1 MKKSFALLAL
11 VSLMALAGCN
21 KTDNSGST
29 PASNKPTTS
38 VGGGSLTPPS
48 TSTNPPSV
56 EVVKTAL
63 QTPVVTVST
72 KVSGQVTWED
82 VEHAAYYLVYV
93 NDDTEGIEVVG
104 TSYKI
109 PLLDTGLTAT
119 VKVRAIADTD
129 DETYKDSELSA
140 EVTATHFAS
149 TSDSWDKEALRSEW
163 TASDGVLETINE
175 GLDLKKGQ
183 SMAIAKK
190 ISKDKPHLVIKMRD
204 FEGQEGNNET
214 GAKVKVTVDGVAIE
228 SINYKSEEITLDKN
242 CGREMLVIYRLDNL
256 NIDYEKDHVIRI
268 SEMTNYSNHCVIINA
283 ELKDMSEVMSVAT
296 EKNYWGHNYSDN
308 WGSEMS
314 PRDGVSVPTT
324 IGDDNSWIKA
334 GDCESINEGFK
345 LQKEA
350 SITKLV
356 HVTEDTAMMTIA
368 VRNFG
373 GADEDYAGGVS
384 INGVPQVA
392 VGDTLPFFTKKTS
405 PTYFEGANDG
415 GQVGTMKTYDLSSYI
430 GEDVWVAIGNL
441 KCYAPGGNED
451 LVIGS
456 ISFGKEN
463 KITETKTT
471 EMSNINGFADTES
484 LMLAGPGTIF
494 NEGVSFRTN
503 DFAGGI
509 AEKLDLSEVETGKH
523 VYVKTYWRSL
533 VDDNVIGKFQV
544 MVDGALTDTYEFLT
558 RDRGDNF
565 AVVGIDLTD
574 KVGSKVNYAIHIPS
588 RNYRMVLSKIEYV
601 VTDTVDDNLSYPATE
616 DVPVLD
622 YSNGEFY
629 WGRDYKDNWT
639 GEMGDDALKYSKLLE
654 TWTSDG
660 DANDGFNEGLKL
672 GHGSSISKT
681 MTISEKHVTMALSAR
696 TFGGDFKGE
705 VTVKDGD
712 AEPVALTAI
721 GYTDPFFTKNSAHT
735 KIDGADDDCI
745 NAVMYVYDL
754 SNYLNKEVTITIK
767 NLAGEPVNGDAD
779 ADGFDDRLIIGSVG
793 FTSVFNVMES
803 VTWNGDVIKQLNDK
817 TAIEVLPVGPFSIY
831 NEGINF
837 RTQDF
842 AGGFTRT
849 FDLSDETL
857 TGKTVKIRVGMRNF
871 NGGGEDV
878 DFQMLLNGALVG
890 TQTMNVNETVQYLE
904 FDVTQLVGSASV
916 NLGIHIPTRTY
927 RVVLANLQ
935 IVVE

>member
-21 KTDNSGST
+21 KTGNSGST
-29 PASNKPTTS
+29 PASNKPTPS
-38 VGGGSLTPPS
+38 VGGGSLTPPPS
-48 TSTNPPSV
+48 TSTNTPSV

-72 KVSGQVTWED
+72 QVSGQVTWED

-93 NDDTEGIEVVG
+93 NDDTDGIEVVG

-109 PLLDTGLTAT
+109 PLLDTGLSAK
-119 VKVRAIADTD
+119 VRVRAIAETD

-214 GAKVKVTVDGVAIE
+214 GAKVKVTVDGVAVE

-283 ELKDMSEVMSVAT
+283 ELKDMSDVMSVAT

-308 WGSEMS
+308 WGSEMT
-314 PRDGVSVPTT
+314 PREGVSVPTT
-324 IGDDNSWIKA
+324 IGDDSSWIKA

-356 HVTEDTAMMTIA
+356 HVTEDTAIMTIA

-384 INGVPQVA
+384 INGVAQVA

-405 PTYFEGANDG
+405 ATYFEGANDG

-471 EMSNINGFADTES
+471 EMSNINGFADTGS
-484 LMLAGPGTIF
+484 LMLAGPGTMF

-509 AEKLDLSEVETGKH
+509 AEKLDLSEVEAGKH

-533 VDDNVIGKFQV
+533 VDDNVTGKFQV
-544 MVDGALTDTYEFLT
+544 MVDGALTDTHEFLT

-588 RNYRMVLSKIEYV
+588 RNFRMVLSKIEYV
-601 VTDTVDDNLSYPATE
+601 VTDTVEENISHPATE
-616 DVPVLD
+616 DVPILD
-622 YSNGEFY
+622 YSNGEFA
-629 WGRDYKDNWT
+629 WGHNYRDNWG
-639 GEMGDDALKYSKLLE
+639 GEMGDDALKYDKILDS
-654 TWTSDG
+654 WTGEG
-660 DANDGFNEGLKL
+660 DTNDGFNEGLKI
-672 GHGSSISKT
+672 GRGSSISKT
-681 MTISEKHVTMALSAR
+681 MTIDDKHVTMAFTAR
-696 TFGGDFKGE
+696 TFGSDFKGE

-712 AEPVALTAI
+712 ATAVALTAI
-721 GYTDPFFTKNSAHT
+721 GYTDPFFTKNGAYT
-735 KIDGADDDCI
+735 KLDSTSDDCQ
-745 NAVMYVYDL
+745 NAPMYVYDL
-754 SNYLNKEVTITIK
+754 STYLNKEVTITIK
-767 NLAGEPVNGDAD
+767 NLSVDSS
-779 ADGFDDRLIIGSVG
+779 DGFADELVVGSIG
-793 FTSVFNVMES
+793 FTSICKVTES
-803 VTWNGDVIKQLNDK
+803 KTWDGSVIKQLNDK
-817 TAIEVLPVGPFSIY
+817 TALEVLPVGPFSIY

-849 FDLSDETL
+849 FDLSDEIL

-871 NGGGEDV
+871 NGGEDV
-878 DFQMLLNGALVG
+878 DFQMLLNGALVS
-890 TQTMNVNETVQYLE
+890 TQKMNVNETIQYLE
-904 FDVTQLVGSASV
+904 FDVTPLIGNASV

>member
-214 GAKVKVTVDGVAIE
+214 GAKVKVTVDGVAVE

-471 EMSNINGFADTES
+471 EMSNINGFADTGS

-767 NLAGEPVNGDAD
+767 NLAVEPVNGDAD

>member
-214 GAKVKVTVDGVAIE
+214 GAKVKVTVDGVAVE

-471 EMSNINGFADTES
+471 EMSNINGFADTGS

>member
-38 VGGGSLTPPS
+38 VGGGSLTPPPS

-72 KVSGQVTWED
+72 EVSGQVTWED

-109 PLLDTGLTAT
+109 PLLDTGLTAK
-119 VKVRAIADTD
+119 VRVRAIAETD

-214 GAKVKVTVDGVAIE
+214 GAKVKVTVDGVAVE

-392 VGDTLPFFTKKTS
+392 VGDTLPYFTKKTS

-441 KCYAPGGNED
+441 KCYASGGNED

-471 EMSNINGFADTES
+471 EMSNINGFADTGS
-484 LMLAGPGTIF
+484 LMLAGPGTMF

-533 VDDNVIGKFQV
+533 VDDNVTGKFQV
-544 MVDGALTDTYEFLT
+544 MVDGALTDTHEFLT

-601 VTDTVDDNLSYPATE
+601 VTDTAEENISHPATE

-622 YSNGEFY
+622 YSNGEFA
-629 WGRDYKDNWT
+629 WGHNYKDNWG
-639 GEMGDDALKYSKLLE
+639 GEMGEDSLKYDKILDS
-654 TWTSDG
+654 WTGEG
-660 DANDGFNEGLKL
+660 DTNDGFNEGLKI
-672 GHGSSISKT
+672 GRGSSISKK
-681 MTISEKHVTMALSAR
+681 MTIDDKHVTMAFTAR
-696 TFGGDFKGE
+696 TFGSDFKGE

-712 AEPVALTAI
+712 AAAVALTAI
-721 GYTDPFFTKNSAHT
+721 GYTDPFFTKNGAYT
-735 KIDGADDDCI
+735 KLDSTSDDCQ
-745 NAVMYVYDL
+745 NAPMYVYDL
-754 SNYLNKEVTITIK
+754 SAYLNKEVTITIK
-767 NLAGEPVNGDAD
+767 NLSVDSS
-779 ADGFDDRLIIGSVG
+779 DGFADELVVGSIG
-793 FTSVFNVMES
+793 FTSVCRVTES
-803 VTWNGDVIKQLNDK
+803 MSWDGSIIKQLNDK
-817 TAIEVLPVGPFSIY
+817 TALEVLPVGPFSIY

-871 NGGGEDV
+871 SGDGEDV

-904 FDVTQLVGSASV
+904 FDVTQLIGSASV

>member
-21 KTDNSGST
+21 KTGNSGST
-29 PASNKPTTS
+29 PASNKTTTS
-38 VGGGSLTPPS
+38 VGGGSLTPPPS
-48 TSTNPPSV
+48 TSTTPSV

-72 KVSGQVTWED
+72 EVSGQVTWED
-82 VEHAAYYLVYV
+82 VEHAAYYRVYV
-93 NDDTEGIEVVG
+93 NDDTDGIEVVG

-109 PLLDTGLTAT
+109 PLLDTGLTAR
-119 VKVRAIADTD
+119 VRVRAIAETD

-214 GAKVKVTVDGVAIE
+214 GAKVKVTVDGVAVE

-308 WGSEMS
+308 WGSEMT
-314 PRDGVSVPTT
+314 PREGVSVPTT

-463 KITETKTT
+463 KITETKTF
-471 EMSNINGFADTES
+471 EAANVSGFADTGS

-509 AEKLDLSEVETGKH
+509 AEKLDLSEVEAGKH

-533 VDDNVIGKFQV
+533 VDDNVTGKFQA
-544 MVDGALTDTYEFLT
+544 MVDGALTDTHEFLT
-558 RDRGDNF
+558 RDRSDNF
-565 AVVGIDLTD
+565 AVVGIDLTE

-588 RNYRMVLSKIEYV
+588 RNFRMVLSKIEYV
-601 VTDTVDDNLSYPATE
+601 VTDTTEENISYPATE

-622 YSNGEFY
+622 YSNGEFA
-629 WGRDYKDNWT
+629 WGHNYKDNWG
-639 GEMGDDALKYSKLLE
+639 GEMGDDALKYDKILDS
-654 TWTSDG
+654 WTGEG
-660 DANDGFNEGLKL
+660 DTNDGFNEGLKI
-672 GHGSSISKT
+672 GRGSSISKT
-681 MTISEKHVTMALSAR
+681 MTIDDKHVTMAFTAR
-696 TFGGDFKGE
+696 TFGSDFKGE

-712 AEPVALTAI
+712 AAAVALTAI
-721 GYTDPFFTKNSAHT
+721 GYTDPFFTKNGAYT
-735 KIDGADDDCI
+735 KLDSTSDDCQ
-745 NAVMYVYDL
+745 NAPMYVYDL
-754 SNYLNKEVTITIK
+754 SAYLSKEVTITIK
-767 NLAGEPVNGDAD
+767 NLSVDSS
-779 ADGFDDRLIIGSVG
+779 DGFTDELVVGSIG
-793 FTSVFNVMES
+793 FTSICKVTES
-803 VTWNGDVIKQLNDK
+803 KTWDGSIIKQLNDK
-817 TAIEVLPVGPFSIY
+817 TALEVLPVGPFSIY

-849 FDLSDETL
+849 FDLSDEIL

-871 NGGGEDV
+871 NGGEDI
-878 DFQMLLNGALVG
+878 DFQMLLNGALVS
-890 TQTMNVNETVQYLE
+890 TQKMNVNETVQYLE
-904 FDVTQLVGSASV
+904 FDVTPLIGNASV

-927 RVVLANLQ
+927 RVVLANLE